1 MMSRYWRLTSD
12 GVRLTRMR
20 YLFLLICLSFAAFSA
35 CSQDSDPHPGR
46 KGRVK
51 LGKSRVPATC
61 HAGQC
66 SADEAPDTPDQLAIE
81 FNVAERR
88 LTAGKDKTP
97 LFVSATIGDTDKPYG
112 TLVVYPSP
120 STAGTI
126 GSFQTGDLPKP
137 GRFVEL
143 ELNDEGTSTPGIACD
158 RGALG
163 IEDCPE
169 FVFLNIA
176 RPAVEEK
183 FEPIGRSPAI
193 KLLTNSTSDDP
204 TLDESKC
211 NERGVHIV
219 VRTNSDAEEDTI
231 LSARPTID
239 LESGELS
246 LIGAGLNLTLRAGI
260 GQTQSDTTNISRLD
274 IALEVGESLMLP
286 SPCDYGGALFG
297 RALIPKT
304 PRSCVANSR
313 L

>member
-1 MMSRYWRLTSD
+1 MSPSAGSPPT
-12 GVRLTRMR
+12 VRTNAV
-20 YLFLLICLSFAAFSA
+20 I
-35 CSQDSDPHPGR
+35 
-46 KGRVK
+46 
-51 LGKSRVPATC
+51 
-61 HAGQC
+61 
-66 SADEAPDTPDQLAIE
+66 
-81 FNVAERR
+81 
-88 LTAGKDKTP
+88 
-97 LFVSATIGDTDKPYG
+97 VSATIGDTDKPFTG

-126 GSFQTGDLPKP
+126 RFIPDEGDLPKP

-143 ELNDEGTSTPGIACD
+143 EFNDEGTSTAEYIACD

-274 IALEVGESLMLP
+274 IALEVGESLCCLP
-286 SPCDYGGALFG
+286 MRRRRRSLVGLFN
-297 RALIPKT
+297 T
-304 PRSCVANSR
+304 
-313 L
+313 